1 MVWYS
6 HLFQNFPYG
15 QEELPKSEVRGG
27 GPEEPPHT
35 RGQELQPGGATQGV
49 MAVRAQEGLE
59 ELSHVESQE
68 GWWEEIPL
76 IQGKEQWLRFPGVAM
91 KRYPHPR

>member
-1 MVWYS
+1 MQSKALAYDYTYIYS
-6 HLFQNFPYG
+6 YMFIFTYILWAESE
-15 QEELPKSEVRGG
+15 EELPKSEVRGG

-59 ELSHVESQE
+59 ELSHVEGQE
-68 GWWEEIPL
+68 G
-76 IQGKEQWLRFPGVAM
+76 R
-91 KRYPHPR
+91 R